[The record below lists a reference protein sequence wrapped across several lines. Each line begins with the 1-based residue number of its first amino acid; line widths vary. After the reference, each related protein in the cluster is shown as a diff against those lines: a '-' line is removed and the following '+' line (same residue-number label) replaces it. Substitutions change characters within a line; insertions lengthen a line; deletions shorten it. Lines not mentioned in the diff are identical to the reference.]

1 MKTFIASV
9 VATFLALAVGIVA
22 GRQVDGLQRKAA
34 ELPTQPV
41 VIPQTPPAH
50 QRVMTDFDDPNTLFQ
65 PVTPDSPKG
74 PLEPTDP
81 VRKAAA
87 ESAATYKTVSQWAY
101 TVAFIIPVVW
111 VFAMYRKLKR
121 AVMQRI
127 EEVRHESECGEPNEL
142 QSEACERNSI
152 PDGQGDAGAAPEPPP
167 A

>member
-22 GRQVDGLQRKAA
+22 GRQVSELQNKAA
-34 ELPTQPV
+34 ALPSQRPV
-41 VIPQTPPAH
+41 MPEPPPPAQ
-50 QRVMTDFDDPNTLFQ
+50 QRVVADFDDPNTLFQ

-81 VRKAAA
+81 DRKAAA
-87 ESAATYKTVSQWAY
+87 VSAATYKTVSQWAY

-111 VFAMYRKLKR
+111 VFAIYRKLKR

-127 EEVRHESECGEPNEL
+127 KELEHESEINQRGGV
-142 QSEACERNSI
+142 R
-152 PDGQGDAGAAPEPPP
+152 DGQGDAGAGEGSAK